1 MTCGLCGRP
10 ATGYL
15 CEWDTRTL
23 AARLTRLPGLVDEL
37 GEHLVPR
44 CTGLVEHTA
53 HAAPGPRAPID
64 LDVVDLLGRGEVVTT
79 MEAWRTDVQ
88 RVRWPHHAPP
98 PADGLMA
105 ACRWLAMEL
114 DWVVAN
120 YEQAPDLARDV
131 RQFEGTILTVVG
143 DPPPR
148 PKVVGKCVAL
158 TDDAGTVCGA
168 DITHLAG
175 QTRLTCRACHTVYAT
190 QQDLLLLL
198 HYQPV
203 SV

>member
-1 MTCGLCGRP
+1 MTCRLCGAP
-10 ATGYL
+10 ATGHL
-15 CEWDTRTL
+15 CEWDARTL
-23 AARLTRLPGLVDEL
+23 AARLARLPGLVTEL

-64 LDVVDLLGRGEVVTT
+64 LDVVDLVGRGEITAA
-79 MEAWRTDVQ
+79 MENWRTAVQ
-88 RVRWPHHAPP
+88 RARWPHHAPP

-114 DWVVAN
+114 DWIVDN
-120 YEQAPDLARDV
+120 YEPSADLARDV
-131 RQFEGTILTVVG
+131 RRIEATILAIVG

-148 PKVVGKCVAL
+148 PKVIGQCVAI

-168 DITHLAG
+168 DITHLTG
-175 QTRLTCRACHTVYAT
+175 QTRLTCRTCRTVYAT

-203 SV
+203 PV